1 MEQNS
6 ERILGMVGG
15 RGMKICNK
23 LEKYTVK
30 ALKNYAKTLNIK
42 VTKKEGKKIV
52 FLSKDEIIKKIKKN
66 LEKTKLC
73 DCFFFSIHIK

>member
-52 FLSKDEIIKKIKKN
+52 FLSKDEIIKKIKKKFGKN
-66 LEKTKLC
+66 
-73 DCFFFSIHIK
+73 

>member
-15 RGMKICNK
+15 GGMKICNK

-42 VTKKEGKKIV
+42 ITKKEEKKIV
-52 FLSKDEIIKKIKKN
+52 FLSKDEIIKKIKKKIGKN
-66 LEKTKLC
+66 
-73 DCFFFSIHIK
+73 